1 MTRTEQIEA
10 LLRSLFDYLPGPK
23 TAKLGDI
30 AGEAPTEWKACQSC
44 GGKGS
49 FGKKQRRCDACK
61 GRGQVMV
68 DAYTGEPVGTKTQ
81 RVRVADPRRIDSELA
96 RLARD
101 EALRRGRHLDDPFQ
115 WEADRRR
122 YHQAGSYSALERALE
137 RLRDNLP
144 DLYSLTMRVLVYAT
158 TPRTDQMAGPLG
170 QAIDY
175 LSKRMPPE
183 IKVPKWVGAEPVKV
197 ERDWPRGGDQTKPSA
212 QRVERNAKII
222 RLAQEGTDRADI
234 AREVGVSA
242 ATVSRVLAAVDL
254 AGTATAA

>member
-23 TAKLGDI
+23 TAHMGDI
-30 AGEAPTEWKACQSC
+30 AGEAPTKWKPCQAC

-61 GRGQVMV
+61 GEARVRV

-81 RVRVADPRRIDSELA
+81 RVRAADPRRIDSELA

-115 WEADRRR
+115 WEAERRR
-122 YHQAGSYSALERALE
+122 YRQAGSYAALERALE

-144 DLYSLTMRVLVYAT
+144 DLYSLTMRVLVYGT
-158 TPRTDQMAGPLG
+158 TPRTEGMPLDQAL
-170 QAIDY
+170 AY
-175 LSKRMPPE
+175 LSRRMPPE
-183 IKVPKWVGAEPVKV
+183 IKVPKWVTAEPPKV
-197 ERDWPRGGDQTKPSA
+197 EREWKRGPGATAPTM
-212 QRVERNAKII
+212 ERNARII
-222 RLAQEGTDRADI
+222 ALRQEGMSQAKI
-234 AREVGVSA
+234 AAEVGVSQR
-242 ATVSRVLAAVDL
+242 TVSSVLSAVDL
-254 AGTATAA
+254 AGTVAAA